1 MQHNR
6 QRRLYNRS
14 SKNAT
19 NDFGLHSILIRTD
32 RPVQKPCVTF
42 SAENRVDT
50 TVFSTEISTLGF
62 LLLKAQIQGK
72 VLKSELSVT
81 IIREQ

>member
-19 NDFGLHSILIRTD
+19 NDLI
-32 RPVQKPCVTF
+32 K
-42 SAENRVDT
+42 NRVDT